1 MLRVWLNMRLLA
13 VAAIAAVAC
22 GCATSEPRPDL
33 ELEVGGDEIRLE
45 LSEAVAR
52 SAVEGILGSRL
63 ECDGE
68 IDDGL
73 REVLAEL
80 DRGGARSRA
89 TRRDGE
95 STLDARRRG
104 GQLDLEIRGS
114 GPGKIEASMPWAVA
128 QCLLGRSTTVDRA
141 VSSSIEVKVKNPDGR
156 DFSFRIQ

>member
-1 MLRVWLNMRLLA
+1 MLPDWLIMRVSA
-13 VAAIAAVAC
+13 VAMLAAVAC
-22 GCATSEPRPDL
+22 GCASSEPRSDV

-45 LSEAVAR
+45 ISEAVAR
-52 SAVEGILGSRL
+52 AAVEGILGSRL

-73 REVLAEL
+73 REVLTEL

-95 STLDARRRG
+95 TTLDARRRG
-104 GQLDLEIRGS
+104 GRLDLELWGE

-128 QCLLGRSTTVDRA
+128 ECLLGRTTAVERA
-141 VSSSIEVKVKNPDGR
+141 VSSSIKVKVSNPDGR
-156 DFSFRIQ
+156 NFSFKIQ

>member
-1 MLRVWLNMRLLA
+1 MLPDWLIMRVSA
-13 VAAIAAVAC
+13 VAMLAAVAC
-22 GCATSEPRPDL
+22 GCASSEPRSDV

-45 LSEAVAR
+45 ISEAVAR

-73 REVLAEL
+73 REVLTEL

-95 STLDARRRG
+95 TTLDARRRG
-104 GQLDLEIRGS
+104 GRLDLELWGE

-128 QCLLGRSTTVDRA
+128 ECLLGRTTAVERA
-141 VSSSIEVKVKNPDGR
+141 VSSSIKVKVSNPDGR
-156 DFSFRIQ
+156 NFSFKIQ